1 MGRGVHRTFT
11 SRRDIAGAC
20 ARVAPVGGEM
30 VMAFIAMVLF
40 VALFA
45 FGRTYFGWDDPKGD
59 VQLALFSAFLFGII
73 CGFRVRN

>member
-1 MGRGVHRTFT
+1 MR
-11 SRRDIAGAC
+11 AAY
-20 ARVAPVGGEM
+20 ARVAPGYGVF
-30 VMAFIAMVLF
+30 VMAFIAILLF

-59 VQLALFSAFLFGII
+59 VQLALVSAFVFGII